1 MPVLVVMRHGTTLWA
16 EKGIFAGWGDA
27 PLSPTG
33 VDQAQKAGRLL
44 KQRRCAFDICHTSKL
59 GRARRTLDVVLE
71 ELESPDI
78 PIVTDWRLNERH
90 YGMLQEKS
98 RTAIAQHYGGEA
110 MVSWRRDY
118 RARPPA
124 LDDDDPRWREQRQ
137 RFADIPENSL
147 PRSESLEDGVLR
159 IEPYW
164 RECLAPTLR
173 ANKRVLVVAHT
184 CSIRGLVRIIDDL
197 SDDEAEAFRI
207 PTALPII
214 YELDAGLKP
223 IRSQR
228 IVGDTMAWW
237 RNFKIHYKPNWPF
250 WR

>member
-1 MPVLVVMRHGTTLWA
+1 MPLLIFMRHGTTLWA
-16 EKGIFAGWGDA
+16 EKGLFAGWGDA

-33 VDQAQKAGRLL
+33 EDQARKAGSLL
-44 KQRRCAFDICHTSKL
+44 KQKRIAFDICHTSKL
-59 GRARRTLDVVLE
+59 GRAQRTLDIVLK
-71 ELESPDI
+71 ELESPNI
-78 PIVTDWRLNERH
+78 PIVSDWRLNERH

-98 RTAIAQHYGGEA
+98 RTAVAQHYGREA

-118 RARPPA
+118 RAQPPA
-124 LDDDDPRWREQRQ
+124 LEDDDPRWQEQRQ
-137 RFADIPENSL
+137 RFANIPETCM
-147 PRSESLEDGVLR
+147 PRSESLQQGVLR

-164 RECLAPTLR
+164 HEALAPTLR
-173 ANKRVLVVAHT
+173 SNQRVLVVAHT
-184 CSIRGLVRIIDDL
+184 CSIRGMVRILDDL

-214 YELDAGLKP
+214 YELDSSLRP

-237 RNFKIHYKPNWPF
+237 RNFKIRYKPSSFF